1 MEAVAAAASSA
12 AAFMA
17 GALWRAR
24 AAQRAREEESR
35 ASREAS
41 EGALVLPIYAGRGR
55 RLRRGAHNAWS
66 SGGEHDIRVSP
77 MGPAIEHLARAME
90 PEFRRVFQH
99 IPGSFGSVGL
109 YQSCCAQAALQLLLR
124 VHRH

>member
-55 RLRRGAHNAWS
+55 RLRRGAHDAWS

-99 IPGSFGSVGL
+99 IRLGFRPGRL
-109 YQSCCAQAALQLLLR
+109 
-124 VHRH
+124 